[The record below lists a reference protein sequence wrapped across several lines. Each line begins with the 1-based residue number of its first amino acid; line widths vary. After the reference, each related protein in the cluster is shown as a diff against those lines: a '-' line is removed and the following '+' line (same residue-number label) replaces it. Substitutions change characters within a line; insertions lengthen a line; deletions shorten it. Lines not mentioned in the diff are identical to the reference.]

1 MAALRKDRVPVKR
14 PIKPLPLALLLSP
27 ACVAGWCYVSTHDM
41 AAGFKASANGGVPDW
56 PPPRVP
62 GAVSPLQPVVDAL
75 PWIGAGGAAVLVLG
89 VGWMVLRPGSFRRL
103 VGRRS
108 ENVLRYRRKW
118 DASMQL
124 AGLTAKIDGKLYAP
138 KLIRVRSD
146 EWRDRVLVRMVN
158 SMTVDDFRKK
168 AEGFA
173 QDFNAL
179 DCRVV
184 DDERP
189 RWLGGFGGGRIWLEF
204 LRTDPLEAE
213 IPALPIPSK
222 VNLLKVQVGKDDYN
236 EPWVL
241 PALGA
246 HILLGGMTGAG
257 KSGLL
262 WSFIRGLCPDV
273 QSGKV
278 QLWGSDAKGGLE
290 LGMGRELFTRFCRE
304 DPKELERMLID
315 LVAVSRARA
324 ARLEGTDR
332 KIEPSVDEPLY
343 VLVIDEFAAVISL
356 VTDRQLAGRIERLLG
371 TLLSQGRATG
381 IHVLGAIQEPL
392 KSVLTLRGLF
402 SHRVAMRYVEE
413 KYADATLGA
422 GARARGAKCD
432 GPMCQLDGV
441 GFMMRDKAIM
451 PSRVRSAWVPNEAI
465 RAMAVEYAPCK
476 NRVDGTVPSEANGA
490 GLGMQAGPALVP
502 SLDGVRPAVPSREH
516 GHEFALPELQVVASE
531 PQPVPAKADRGRH
544 VPMNPSQKRRIDAE
558 IEAMR
563 RGGHAIHHA
572 VVTIGAVPMSNN
584 SPTMKDRFARGR
596 HKSELQEALEVQLDA
611 RGLARPLPK
620 DGQLVC
626 AVTYRFGSN
635 HKREVENLDIF
646 VKALGDALR
655 RSKAPAAMGE
665 LADDSDAEWVVLSK
679 EIRRSAGFVGSTVRM
694 WWREP

>member
-14 PIKPLPLALLLSP
+14 PIKPLPLALLLTP
-27 ACVAGWCYVSTHDM
+27 ACVAGWCYASTHDM
-41 AAGFKASANGGVPDW
+41 AAGFRASTNGGMPEW

-62 GAVSPLQPVVDAL
+62 GAVSPLAPVVDVL

-124 AGLTAKIDGKLYAP
+124 AGLTAKIDDKRHAP
-138 KLIRVRSD
+138 KLLKVRSD

-158 SMTVDDFRKK
+158 SMTPDDFRKK

-173 QDFNAL
+173 QDFGAL

-189 RWLGGFGGGRIWLEF
+189 RWLGGRGGGRVWLEF
-204 LRTDPLEAE
+204 LRTDPLVPE
-213 IPALPIPSK
+213 IPALPIPDE
-222 VNLLKVQVGKDDYN
+222 VDLLRVPVGKDDYN
-236 EPWVL
+236 KPWCL
-241 PALGA
+241 PVLGA
-246 HILLGGMTGAG
+246 HVLLGGQTGAG

-262 WSFIRGLCPDV
+262 WSLIRGLAPDV
-273 QSGKV
+273 KAGKV

-290 LGMGRELFTRFCRE
+290 LGMGRALFMRFVRE
-304 DPKELERMLID
+304 DPKELERMLSD
-315 LVAVSRARA
+315 LVEVSRARA
-324 ARLEGTDR
+324 ARLEGTNR
-332 KIEPSVDEPLY
+332 KVEPTVNEPLY

-356 VTDRQLAGRIERLLG
+356 VIDRQLAGRIERLLG

-402 SHRVAMRYVEE
+402 SHRVAMQYLEE

-432 GPMCQLDGV
+432 GVMCQLKGTAYV
-441 GFMMRDKAIM
+441 MVEGSTQ
-451 PSRVRSAWVPNEAI
+451 PLRVRSAWVSDDEI
-465 RAMAVEYAPCK
+465 RAMAVEYAPRKAAPILPERK
-476 NRVDGTVPSEANGA
+476 NSDTA
-490 GLGMQAGPALVP
+490 
-502 SLDGVRPAVPSREH
+502 
-516 GHEFALPELQVVASE
+516 HEFALPVLQAVASE
-531 PQPVPAKADRGRH
+531 SQAAPAKPDRGRH
-544 VPMNPSQKRRIDAE
+544 IPMNPSQKRRIDAE
-558 IEAMR
+558 IAHMGE
-563 RGGHAIHHA
+563 GGHAVHYA
-572 VVTIGAVPMSNN
+572 VVTIKAVPLSNN
-584 SPTMKDRFARGR
+584 SDEMKGSIPLGAKGSMPKADVEKNR
-596 HKSELQEALEVQLDA
+596 LQRLIEAQLDV
-611 RGLARPLPK
+611 RGLDRPLVK
-620 DGQLVC
+620 DGQLIC
-626 AVTYRFGSN
+626 AVTYRYGD
-635 HKREVENLDIF
+635 KRQREVKNLDVF
-646 VKALGDALR
+646 GKALGDALW
-655 RSKAPAAMGE
+655 RSKAPGVVGE
-665 LADDSDAEWVVLSK
+665 LVHDKDEEWTVLSE